1 MSSSV
6 LKTPETAA
14 STPAPAP
21 SRVAAK
27 PQESLAQLL
36 ASAARRGGCRDGSA
50 VTEALTTAARTG
62 IRGLDA
68 LLDAEV
74 IENEAAFFQALGDS
88 LGLEF
93 QEGTDFDPS
102 EPLHAK
108 LPARLALRHR
118 ILPGH
123 PDGKSIRLL
132 TYDPFDLEARQTV
145 GQVLDQNVTWVLCP
159 RTIILEALRTGY
171 GVGAARF
178 DDLIDGK
185 QAEAEPDALRQ
196 EVTVLEDNEEAT
208 IMGFVNQI
216 FSEAI
221 RERAT
226 DIHLEPLENDVRIR
240 YRVDGTLNEVAVPPN
255 VRLLQSSLVS
265 RLKIMAH
272 LDIAERRLP
281 QDGRINLELD
291 GQRYDVRV
299 ATIPSVNGESVSLR
313 LLGRER
319 MELAT
324 LGMDAALEAQIRSL
338 LALPN
343 GIILVTGPTGCGK
356 SSTLYTFLRE
366 LNTKERRIV
375 TIEDPVENKLDGV
388 VQIAVKPE
396 INLTFAAGLRS
407 ILRGDP
413 NVIMVGEMR
422 DLETTEIA
430 IRGALTGHL
439 VFSTLHTNDAV
450 GGISRL
456 IDMGIEPFLIASSV
470 RAFLAQ
476 RLVRRLCPQCVQP
489 AAQHQH
495 HDHYLES
502 IGFPVAEKGRI
513 LIATGCRECRNS
525 GYRGRMAI
533 IEICA
538 VTPEIQELIAE
549 RAPASVLRAKAREQG
564 MVPMRE
570 YGWQKV
576 IAGETT
582 LEEVIAVTAGDN
594 GH

>member
-1 MSSSV
+1 M
-6 LKTPETAA
+6 TAA
-14 STPAPAP
+14 PHHPVSDLVAAAATAAGCHDSLTLSSCLESAALSGTNPIDAILDSSLVPDEPAFFSALASSLHLPSHPIPAPDP
-21 SRVAAK
+21 DSHPR
-27 PQESLAQLL
+27 SL
-36 ASAARRGGCRDGSA
+36 
-50 VTEALTTAARTG
+50 
-62 IRGLDA
+62 
-68 LLDAEV
+68 
-74 IENEAAFFQALGDS
+74 
-88 LGLEF
+88 
-93 QEGTDFDPS
+93 
-102 EPLHAK
+102 

-118 ILPGH
+118 ILPSRSPSGATTLFT
-123 PDGKSIRLL
+123 S
-132 TYDPFDLEARQTV
+132 DPFDLESRQMASLAFDSPV
-145 GQVLDQNVTWVLCP
+145 SWALAP
-159 RTIILEALRTGY
+159 RSAITAALRERY
-171 GVGAARF
+171 GVAADRF
-178 DDLIDGK
+178 DDLVSDSDLS
-185 QAEAEPDALRQ
+185 EPDSLRQ

-208 IMGFVNQI
+208 IMSFVNQI

-226 DIHLEPLENDVRIR
+226 DIHIEPLENDLRIR
-240 YRVDGTLNEVAVPPN
+240 YRVDGALNEVSVPPN
-255 VRLLQSSLVS
+255 VRILQNALVS

-291 GQRYDVRV
+291 SRRFDVRI

-313 LLGRER
+313 ILGRER
-319 MELAT
+319 LDLAG
-324 LGMDAALEAQIRSL
+324 LGLNPALESRIRSL

-366 LNTKERRIV
+366 LNTLDRRIV

-476 RLVRRLCPQCVQP
+476 RLVRRLCPACRQP
-489 AAQHQH
+489 APASLYPPQ
-495 HDHYLES
+495 YLAS
-502 IGFPVAEKGRI
+502 LGFPASLKNHI
-513 LIATGCRECRNS
+513 LIPSGCKECRGT
-525 GYRGRMAI
+525 GYRGRIAI
-533 IEICA
+533 IEVCSIS
-538 VTPEIQELIAE
+538 PDLQDLITS
-549 RAPASVLRAKAREQG
+549 RAPAASLKAKAVAEG
-564 MVPMRE
+564 MIPMRDD
-570 YGWQKV
+570 GWAKV
-576 IAGETT
+576 AAGDTT
-582 LEEVIAVTAGDN
+582 IDEVIAVTAA
-594 GH
+594 GHHLP

>member
-1 MSSSV
+1 MSALPSPPPPRMP
-6 LKTPETAA
+6 TPGPPSFAA
-14 STPAPAP
+14 LLGH
-21 SRVAAK
+21 AAH
-27 PQESLAQLL
+27 A
-36 ASAARRGGCRDGSA
+36 GGCRDDAALATTLAASHGRA
-50 VTEALTTAARTG
+50 VDAV
-62 IRGLDA
+62 LDA
-68 LLDAEV
+68 GLVPDEP
-74 IENEAAFFQALGDS
+74 AFFRALADG
-88 LGLEF
+88 LGLRF
-93 QEGTDFDPS
+93 VA
-102 EPLHAK
+102 EPERPTGGSLHAR
-108 LPARLALRHR
+108 LPARIALRHR
-118 ILPGH
+118 LLPAPEENGAL
-123 PDGKSIRLL
+123 PLL
-132 TYDPFDLEARQTV
+132 TFDPLDLEARQTV
-145 GQVLDQNVTWVLCP
+145 GQALEQPVRWLVATRTAVL
-159 RTIILEALRTGY
+159 EGLRTGY
-171 GVGAARF
+171 GVGAERF
-178 DDLIDGK
+178 DDLIDGRE
-185 QAEAEPDALRQ
+185 AAAEPDALRQ

-208 IMGFVNQI
+208 IMSFVNQI

-226 DIHLEPLENDVRIR
+226 DIHIEPLESDVRIR
-240 YRVDGTLNEVAVPPN
+240 CRVDGALHEIAVPPN
-255 VRLLQSSLVS
+255 VRLLQGSLVS

-281 QDGRINLELD
+281 QDGRINLELG

-319 MELAT
+319 VELAA
-324 LGMDAALEAQIRSL
+324 LGMDAELEAQVRAL

-343 GIILVTGPTGCGK
+343 GIILVTGPTGSGK
-356 SSTLYTFLRE
+356 STTLYTFLRE

-396 INLTFAAGLRS
+396 INLTFSAGLRS

-422 DLETTEIA
+422 DVETTEIA

-456 IDMGIEPFLIASSV
+456 LDMGIEPFLIASSV

-476 RLVRRLCPQCVQP
+476 RLVRRLCAACARP
-489 AAQHQH
+489 AEEHLH
-495 HDHYLES
+495 HDHYLRS

-513 LIATGCRECRNS
+513 LTAVGCRECRGT
-525 GYRGRMAI
+525 GYRGRLALLEVCGI
-533 IEICA
+533 
-538 VTPEIQELIAE
+538 TPELQELISD
-549 RAPASVLRAKAREQG
+549 RAAVTELRAAARRQG

-570 YGWQKV
+570 YGWRKV
-576 IAGETT
+576 VAGDTT
-582 LEEVIAVTAGDN
+582 VEEVIAVTAGDA
-594 GH
+594 H